1 MLTIILITNLL
12 FIGAHFISIMH
23 PLAIG
28 LILLI
33 QSLGVAL
40 LTGVIAPTFWFSYIL
55 FLVFLGG
62 LMVLF
67 IYVTSLASNE
77 IFRLS
82 SLSLLTLAPIVAI
95 FLFSILTVDSWGLN
109 LIPAT
114 LEFSRLSPLRDYLVK
129 LYRYPTSL
137 ITSFLIV
144 YLLLTLIAVVTI
156 TKFLNGPLRVRN

>member
-1 MLTIILITNLL
+1 
-12 FIGAHFISIMH
+12 
-23 PLAIG
+23 
-28 LILLI
+28 
-33 QSLGVAL
+33 
-40 LTGVIAPTFWFSYIL
+40 
-55 FLVFLGG
+55 
-62 LMVLF
+62 MVLF